1 MEYDT
6 MADPDHLAF
15 TQDTK
20 VIVSFMSL
28 EMRLDC
34 VDLENSGVS
43 VSAVQCVQTVVASRI
58 ESELILE

>member
-6 MADPDHLAF
+6 MADPDHLASM
-15 TQDTK
+15 QDTK

-34 VDLENSGVS
+34 VDLVIVDCRS
-43 VSAVQCVQTVVASRI
+43 VLYSACKQ
-58 ESELILE
+58 